1 MTLVAVTG
9 GAGRIGR
16 AVRDELS
23 AHGYRSLCVDMAPAR
38 GMGAD
43 YRRSDLRELWQAM
56 DALDGADMVV
66 HLAAVGVPETHT
78 RHALLAEQATFA
90 TNMLSTYNLFQA
102 AVAQGIQRVVW
113 ASSET
118 VLGPPFKLGGPDY
131 LPIDDRHPV
140 RPETSYALSKAMG
153 EELARH
159 VARQA
164 GMTIVGLRFSVVMDD
179 ADYAALPRY
188 WEDPGQG
195 RWNLWSYTDIRDVAT
210 SCRLALEADLGGAE
224 SLLISAPDTLM
235 DRPTSEL
242 ASEFLAGITVERPL
256 GPHESLQ
263 HCGRAARLIGYR
275 PSHAWRDHLG
285 GRSGVL

>member
-23 AHGYRSLCVDMAPAR
+23 AHGYQSLCVDMAPAR

-102 AVAQGIQRVVW
+102 AVAHGIQRVVW

-118 VLGPPFKLGGPDY
+118 VLGPPFTLSDPDY

-164 GMTIVGLRFSVVMDD
+164 GMTIVGLRFSVVMDE

-188 WEDPGQG
+188 WADPGQG

-210 SCRLALEADLGGAE
+210 SCRLALEADLSGAE

-242 ASEFLAGITVERPL
+242 ASEFLAGITLERPL
-256 GPHESLQ
+256 GVHESLQ

-275 PSHAWRDHLG
+275 PGHAWRDHLG
-285 GRSGVL
+285 GRSDVL